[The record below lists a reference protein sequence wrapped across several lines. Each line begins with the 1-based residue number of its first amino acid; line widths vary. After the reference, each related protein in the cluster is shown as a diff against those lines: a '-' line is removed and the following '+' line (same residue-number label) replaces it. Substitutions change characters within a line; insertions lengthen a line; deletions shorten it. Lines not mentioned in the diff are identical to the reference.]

1 MSLPPEPVRARLLAW
16 YDANARDL
24 PWRRT
29 RDPYRI
35 WVSEIMLQQTRVETV
50 IPYYGR
56 WVERFPSVEA
66 LAAAPLER
74 VLEVWTGLGYYSRA
88 RNLHRAAGTVRDEHA
103 GRVPPDPVALRA
115 LPGVGEY
122 TAGAISSIAFE
133 LPEPAVDGN
142 VKRVLSRLLDLA
154 EPTARAYSQNARAL
168 IDPDRPGDFNQA
180 VMELGAT
187 VCRPRAPLCDECP
200 LAQHCLAWA
209 RGTVSERPA
218 PRKRKTPPHRRFGL
232 AVLARNDGRFLVRRR
247 PEQGLLGGMLEFP
260 NREYSAGEDPSGV
273 AADELASLARWT
285 GPMGTPEALGT
296 VEHAFTHFRA
306 TYHVYL
312 FGPNEPI
319 IRSTGPVQAQWLDGQ
334 LADEVALPVAQ
345 QRVARLAREAAEGRD
360 RVKTESK
367 TAKRTGW
374 R

>member
-1 MSLPPEPVRARLLAW
+1 MSLPPETVRARLLAW
-16 YDANARDL
+16 YDAHARDL

-66 LAAAPLER
+66 LAAAPLDR
-74 VLEVWTGLGYYSRA
+74 VLEAWTGLGYYSRA
-88 RNLHRAAGTVRDEHA
+88 RNLHRAAETVRDAHA
-103 GRVPPDPVALRA
+103 GRLPPDPVALRA

-154 EPTARAYSQNARAL
+154 RPTAPVYARNARAL
-168 IDPDRPGDFNQA
+168 IDPARPGDFNQA
-180 VMELGAT
+180 LMELGAT
-187 VCRPRAPLCDECP
+187 LCRPRAPLCDECP
-200 LAQHCLAWA
+200 LAAHCLALA
-209 RGTVSERPA
+209 HGTVSERPP
-218 PRKRKTPPHRRFGL
+218 PRKRKATPHRSFGL
-232 AVLARNDGRFLVRRR
+232 AVLARHDGRLLVRRR
-247 PEQGLLGGMLEFP
+247 PERGLLGGMLEFP
-260 NREYSAGEDPSGV
+260 NRELGEEDDPSRI
-273 AADELASLARWT
+273 AADELASLAPWT
-285 GPMGTPEALGT
+285 ASRGTPESLGT

-319 IRSTGPVQAQWLDGQ
+319 IKSTGPMQAQWLDVRET
-334 LADEVALPVAQ
+334 DEVALPVAQ
-345 QRVARLAREAAEGRD
+345 QRVARLVREAVEGRD
-360 RVKTESK
+360 RVKTEST
-367 TAKRTGW
+367 TAKRTGS